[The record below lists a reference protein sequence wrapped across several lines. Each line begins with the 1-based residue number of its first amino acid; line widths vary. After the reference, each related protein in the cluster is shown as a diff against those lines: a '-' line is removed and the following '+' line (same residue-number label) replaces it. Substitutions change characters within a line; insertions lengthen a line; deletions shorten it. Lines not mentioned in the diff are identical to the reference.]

1 MTTPFNVSMLRH
13 RLDSVR
19 VTAQRDLL
27 AEIVNLEH
35 RLRSARQA
43 IESGAHVDEHL
54 IANAAMMTSTIA
66 RWNLVRD
73 LLPFVEDK
81 EQP

>member
-1 MTTPFNVSMLRH
+1 MTSPLALAMLRH

-27 AEIVNLEH
+27 AEIINLEH

-43 IESGAHVDEHL
+43 VESGARVDEHM